1 MNKFGLLAVAL
12 AIFTTACARAP
23 APAPEP
29 WRPVS
34 FGMVKTEGVIIEAEK
49 GDFVLRSGERF
60 ETPFDDGAAWITWPS
75 LTEGKAFTAADSDC
89 DSRCK
94 KLRLKGAMP
103 TATAYRGCDSKCR
116 KVRVTVPGESD
127 KLYGILHFA
136 RMHPDTRGPG
146 TRSYLIEI
154 PRRYVDEARDGR
166 VSVVYETV
174 TRVDNKTQTGWTLWL
189 SDMPF
194 SDCGDPC

>member
-1 MNKFGLLAVAL
+1 M
-12 AIFTTACARAP
+12 AITLVLFTAACTP
-23 APAPEP
+23 VPPPEP
-29 WRPVS
+29 WRPVP
-34 FGMVKTEGVIIEAEK
+34 FGMIKTEGVTIEAEK

-60 ETPFDDGAAWITWPS
+60 ETPFDDAAGWASWGS
-75 LTEGKAFTAADSDC
+75 GDL
-89 DSRCK
+89 
-94 KLRLKGAMP
+94 P
-103 TATAYRGCDSKCR
+103 TATAYSSCDDKCR
-116 KVRVTVPGESD
+116 KVRVTVPGQTN

-146 TRSYLIEI
+146 TRSYLDQV
-154 PRRYVDEARDGR
+154 PQRYVDEARDGR

-174 TRVDNKTQTGWTLWL
+174 TRSDNETQSGWTLWL